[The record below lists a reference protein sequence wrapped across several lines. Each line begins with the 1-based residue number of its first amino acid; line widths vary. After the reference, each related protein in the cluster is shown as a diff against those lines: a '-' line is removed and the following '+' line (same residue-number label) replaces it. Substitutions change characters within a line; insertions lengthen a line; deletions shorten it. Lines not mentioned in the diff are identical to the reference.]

1 MKGENHEYVKY
12 EYVKYSVYR
21 YRSCSCYCGGDY

>member
-1 MKGENHEYVKY
+1 MKGENYEYVKY

-21 YRSCSCYCGGDY
+21 CCGCRHNCGGDY

>member
-1 MKGENHEYVKY
+1 MKGENYEYVKY

-21 YRSCSCYCGGDY
+21 CRSCSYYCGGDY